1 MLGSSDALAFDS
13 DGAAGR
19 FGQACDDP
27 QQGAFSTTART
38 QQGGD
43 LTERDIEIQT
53 IEDRLLGPPLRKDN
67 PQTFAFYR
75 NCCHR

>member
-1 MLGSSDALAFDS
+1 LAFDS
-13 DGAAGR
+13 DGAASR

-27 QQGAFSTTART
+27 QQGAFSTTAGT

-43 LTERDIEIQT
+43 LPERDIEIQT